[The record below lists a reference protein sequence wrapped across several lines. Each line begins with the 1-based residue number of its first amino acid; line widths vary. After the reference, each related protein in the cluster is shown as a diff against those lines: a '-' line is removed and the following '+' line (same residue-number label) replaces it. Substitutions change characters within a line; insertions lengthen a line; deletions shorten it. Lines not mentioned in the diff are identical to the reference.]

1 MKLYT
6 LLSKIK
12 FISKSYSLKFLFVA
26 FLGIHIPL
34 IGLIFFVIFTKD
46 NLSEYTILLITLF
59 FTLLATSITLI
70 VQIPVILTTQ
80 FQFKVT
86 T

>member
-1 MKLYT
+1 MSIFLRYLKNEHGFEHDFEHT
-6 LLSKIK
+6 LKEKKKYSEPKI
-12 FISKSYSLKFLFVA
+12 YDA
-26 FLGIHIPL
+26 NG
-34 IGLIFFVIFTKD
+34 D
-46 NLSEYTILLITLF
+46 
-59 FTLLATSITLI
+59 LAKRWY